1 MQEKGIREDQVTQV
15 RGFAD
20 QRLRDKKD
28 PLDPANRR
36 ISVIVKYLQ
45 KPEPE
50 ATPAA
55 TELPKPGEKSE
66 KKAAGRRTQG
76 SVCFG
81 RFRPHEERIVH
92 GNILF
97 DLVDLNREASA
108 GSRQSPAKWDF
119 HSTLLTVVSVVHLRG
134 IVAEG

>member
-1 MQEKGIREDQVTQV
+1 MQENGIREDQVTQV

-66 KKAAGRRTQG
+66 EKK
-76 SVCFG
+76 
-81 RFRPHEERIVH
+81 
-92 GNILF
+92 
-97 DLVDLNREASA
+97 
-108 GSRQSPAKWDF
+108 
-119 HSTLLTVVSVVHLRG
+119 
-134 IVAEG
+134 